1 MHLTLVTGGARSGK
15 SDYAETLARGRAQPV
30 TFVATAE
37 PLDDEM
43 AARIA
48 RHRSSR
54 DPSWTTV
61 EAPRNAA
68 EAVLRACTP
77 VVVLDCLTLL
87 ASNALLL
94 AGSTGQEAPLAVRR
108 EVEQLIR
115 ARERRDGILIV
126 VTNEVGLGI
135 VPPSPV
141 GRTYRDALG
150 EANTTVARAADSVVL
165 MVSGMPLVLR

>member
-15 SDYAETLARGRAQPV
+15 SDYAETLARARAQPV

-37 PLDDEM
+37 SLDDEM

-48 RHRSSR
+48 RHRARR

-61 EAPRNAA
+61 ESPYDAA
-68 EAVLRACTP
+68 EAVVRASTP

-87 ASNALLL
+87 GSNAMLSAESRLED
-94 AGSTGQEAPLAVRR
+94 ASGAVRH
-108 EVEQLIR
+108 EVQRLIR
-115 ARERRDGILIV
+115 ARASRDGALIV

-135 VPPSPV
+135 VPHTPV
-141 GRTYRDALG
+141 GRVYRDALG
-150 EANTTVARAADSVVL
+150 EANTALARVADAVVL
-165 MVSGMPLVLR
+165 MVSGIPVVLR